1 MASTEVIRGE
11 RRALIAPL
19 PLTCPE
25 SRLGGQQM
33 LAVAEGGRLDS
44 NAASAKL
51 MHKIRL

>member
-1 MASTEVIRGE
+1 MTW
-11 RRALIAPL
+11 
-19 PLTCPE
+19 PE

-44 NAASAKL
+44 NAAFAKL